1 MHVHTG
7 DEAMS
12 KTKAIASTIGLL
24 LALMTANGF
33 ACGESLFRVGKG
45 VGFREYTA
53 PLPGSVLVVAN
64 SPAEMAMVERLAA
77 AGHDVH
83 VVSDPSQIR
92 SQLESNQI
100 DIVLAYYSQ
109 RDEVESQM
117 IPMSPATY
125 IPVAVGGTAEVSE
138 AGKQYQTTLTNEDS
152 VLQYLKTIHLTLKN
166 QS

>member
-1 MHVHTG
+1 MNKSRAT
-7 DEAMS
+7 A
-12 KTKAIASTIGLL
+12 ATIGLL
-24 LALMTANGF
+24 IGLMTANAF

-64 SPAEMAMVERLAA
+64 TPAEMAMVERLAA

-83 VVSDPSQIR
+83 VVSEPSQIG
-92 SQLESNQI
+92 SELENHQI

-117 IPMSPATY
+117 ISMGPTTY
-125 IPVAVGGTAEVSE
+125 IPVAMDGTTEVSE
-138 AGKQYQTTLTNEDS
+138 ADKQYRASLTNEDS
-152 VLQYLKTIHLTLKN
+152 VLKYLKTIHLTLKN
-166 QS
+166 QG

>member
-1 MHVHTG
+1 MNRN
-7 DEAMS
+7 
-12 KTKAIASTIGLL
+12 KAFAATIGLL
-24 LALMTANGF
+24 LALMTVNTF

-45 VGFREYTA
+45 VAFREYSA

-64 SPAEMAMVERLAA
+64 SPNEMALVERLAA

-83 VVSDPSQIR
+83 VVSDPSEIGTK
-92 SQLESNQI
+92 LENQEI

-117 IPMSPATY
+117 TAMAPATY
-125 IPVAVGGTAEVSE
+125 IPVAVDGTAEVTE
-138 AGKQYQTTLTNEDS
+138 AGEQYQTSLTNEDS

-166 QS
+166 QG